1 MADTQGLVDAL
12 LAVLIHTVGG
22 DETTR
27 ERLEWAIAP
36 QMEPPHHMRVR
47 EVLDARHGELTI
59 DAARRVMAECAELRR
74 DVERRTIAPGLI
86 ALVNEIADMLKV
98 SPGIEGAPNSVARA
112 QERAHEIKFKLR
124 AGPGRGELLSDLRDR
139 IRRAPSGT
147 REGSIAL
154 TKLDECEMW
163 LERAGLL

>member
-59 DAARRVMAECAELRR
+59 DAARRVVAECAELRR
-74 DVERRTIAPGLI
+74 ELELRTIAPGLL

-98 SPGIEGAPNSVARA
+98 LPGNEGAPNSVARA
-112 QERAHEIKFKLR
+112 QERAHVIKNKL
-124 AGPGRGELLSDLRDR
+124 A
-139 IRRAPSGT
+139 
-147 REGSIAL
+147 IAL
-154 TKLDECEMW
+154 ERNKLASARLAECVT
-163 LERAGLL
+163 LLARASHLVELGRNA